1 MIDVEIST
9 DVLAD
14 ALAAVHTLVNECK
27 VRFEDDG
34 LSIRAVDPA
43 NVGMVDLTVDAAA
56 FETYDASGHT
66 VGLKLETFLDYL
78 SAVDSETVRV
88 TETDDRK
95 LAIAGEHFSGTLA
108 LIDPDAIRQEPD
120 IPDLDLEATV
130 TLQGAALDRG
140 LTAADLV
147 SDHVAFTADEDDRE
161 FRMTAEGDTDD
172 VAVTLGDDAEGLLDA
187 DVRGSPSSLFSL
199 AYLDDVTAP
208 IPSDAPVSV
217 QVGAE
222 MPTKLRYSLADG
234 VRVESMIAPR
244 VSSE

>member
-95 LAIAGEHFSGTLA
+95 LAIEGEHFSGSMA
-108 LIDPDAIRQEPD
+108 CIDPDAIRQEPD
-120 IPDLDLEATV
+120 IPDLDLDATV
-130 TLQGAALDRG
+130 TLRGDGLDRG

-147 SDHVAFTADEDDRE
+147 TDKVTLRADEDDRA
-161 FRMTAEGDTDD
+161 FTMSGEGDTDD
-172 VAVTLGDDAEGLLDA
+172 VEMTFGDDAEALLDA
-187 DVRGSPSSLFSL
+187 DVRGSPRSVFSL
-199 AYLDDVTAP
+199 EYWHDIAAP
-208 IPSDAPVSV
+208 MPGDGAVSL
-217 QVGAE
+217 QLGDE
-222 MPTKLRYSLADG
+222 MPVKTRYSMTEN
-234 VRVESMIAPR
+234 VVVENMIAPR
-244 VSSE
+244 VEA